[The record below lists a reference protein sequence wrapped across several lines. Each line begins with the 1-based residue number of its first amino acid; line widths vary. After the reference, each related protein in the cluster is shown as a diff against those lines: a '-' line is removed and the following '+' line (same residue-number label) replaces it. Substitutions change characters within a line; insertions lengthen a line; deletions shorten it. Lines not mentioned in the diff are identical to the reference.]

1 MSQLVYFFI
10 PPVTSEPQGGYNSN
24 QNQAEN
30 KWGAVLDS
38 RAEGGVTLQTSA
50 LLIDDKWTGK

>member
-10 PPVTSEPQGGYNSN
+10 PPVTSEPQGGSNSN

-30 KWGAVLDS
+30 KWGAVLDG